1 MDTFSSLNPIVCS
14 PLHCITSHHQHDSNI
29 HSIAKSLVF
38 TGSDSKRIRV
48 WRQSDCT
55 ERGCTKTS
63 SGEIWAIL
71 AYGNKLFT
79 VHSDCKIRI
88 LNYTVMDNF
97 WLKKIST
104 LPKRSS
110 VLYTGSYDRI
120 RTVKGIPVHETK
132 VNATVVNQDD
142 GCVFTCSSV
151 GSVKIWRRLYSSNH
165 ETEIPAITG

>member
-1 MDTFSSLNPIVCS
+1 MDTFSFLNPIVCS
-14 PLHCITSHHQHDSNI
+14 PLHCITSHHRHDCNI
-29 HSIAKSLVF
+29 HSIAKGLVF

-79 VHSDCKIRI
+79 AHRQAANNIKIISCKTYYHAER
-88 LNYTVMDNF
+88 
-97 WLKKIST
+97 
-104 LPKRSS
+104 
-110 VLYTGSYDRI
+110 VLYTGSYD

-151 GSVKIWRRLYSSNH
+151 GSVKIWRILYSSNH
-165 ETEIPAITG
+165 DTEIPAITG